1 MTARVTF
8 ATDSS
13 GTDHPLQAN
22 SAETELTATEIEMLT
37 MDFLFADV
45 AAKST
50 GPSGAQAR
58 STLSFVKN
66 VLTVRD
72 KLWASAHLKPRVKA
86 RLADEKGR
94 LDKEE
99 LLGYICNNALGRP
112 LLPEG
117 AARDVGQAANNA
129 LKKEE
134 RLTAEAKAKHSVAIS
149 KARAAAKQDPM
160 LVATIL
166 EAEEARDAE
175 FKAILAE
182 DYDLQLPNATV
193 GAKRKRPSAPAPVDH
208 VALLPRAERACRE
221 ARQALEE
228 AELHRRQ
235 LGSQPLI
242 KDLANDD
249 AAQAAAEREWI
260 RGLEMR
266 HEAQKA
272 WWLAK
277 FLHDRLNRQ
286 FHKTRMAACVARGG
300 ATGRAGAGGG

>member
-1 MTARVTF
+1 M
-8 ATDSS
+8 
-13 GTDHPLQAN
+13 
-22 SAETELTATEIEMLT
+22 
-37 MDFLFADV
+37 
-45 AAKST
+45 
-50 GPSGAQAR
+50 
-58 STLSFVKN
+58 
-66 VLTVRD
+66 LTVRD

-99 LLGYICNNALGRP
+99 LLGYIYICNNALGRP

-129 LKKEE
+129 LKKVE

-193 GAKRKRPSAPAPVDH
+193 GAKRKRPRLLTMSLCCH
-208 VALLPRAERACRE
+208 VRSVLVGRLG
-221 ARQALEE
+221 
-228 AELHRRQ
+228 RRWKRRSFTG
-235 LGSQPLI
+235 GSS
-242 KDLANDD
+242 
-249 AAQAAAEREWI
+249 
-260 RGLEMR
+260 
-266 HEAQKA
+266 
-272 WWLAK
+272 
-277 FLHDRLNRQ
+277 
-286 FHKTRMAACVARGG
+286 
-300 ATGRAGAGGG
+300 GRSR

>member
-8 ATDSS
+8 GTDSS

-99 LLGYICNNALGRP
+99 LLGHICNNALGRP
-112 LLPEG
+112 LLPDG

-129 LKKEE
+129 VKKEE

-149 KARAAAKQDPM
+149 KAV
-160 LVATIL
+160 L
-166 EAEEARDAE
+166 
-175 FKAILAE
+175 
-182 DYDLQLPNATV
+182 
-193 GAKRKRPSAPAPVDH
+193 
-208 VALLPRAERACRE
+208 
-221 ARQALEE
+221 
-228 AELHRRQ
+228 RR
-235 LGSQPLI
+235 S
-242 KDLANDD
+242 
-249 AAQAAAEREWI
+249 
-260 RGLEMR
+260 
-266 HEAQKA
+266 
-272 WWLAK
+272 
-277 FLHDRLNRQ
+277 
-286 FHKTRMAACVARGG
+286 KTRCSTRRSSKLRRP
-300 ATGRAGAGGG
+300 ATPSSRRSLRRSTTCSSLTRR